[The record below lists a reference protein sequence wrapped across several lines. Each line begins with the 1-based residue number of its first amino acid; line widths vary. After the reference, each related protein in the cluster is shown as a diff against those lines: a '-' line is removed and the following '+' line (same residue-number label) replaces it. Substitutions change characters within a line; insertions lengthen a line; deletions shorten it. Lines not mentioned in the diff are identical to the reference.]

1 MRVQIVQVIAACFGH
16 RLSEEEARITW
27 DTALAVVA
35 GFSTLLGSILLWEPA
50 FSRSVVIKLMICGL
64 LTLLAV
70 CFAFERR
77 TIAAAAVFFA
87 AIRWGIGALEI
98 RSAHAAEGAAIL
110 CLTGV
115 LIYFVRETQL

>member
-1 MRVQIVQVIAACFGH
+1 MRVQIVQGVTACFGH
-16 RLSEEEARITW
+16 RLSEEEARISW

-35 GFSTLLGSILLWEPA
+35 GFSALLGSILLWEPA
-50 FSRSVVIKLMICGL
+50 FSRGVVIKLTVCGL

-77 TIAAAAVFFA
+77 TIAAAAVFFV
-87 AIRWGIGALEI
+87 AIRWGIGALEM
-98 RSAHAAEGAAIL
+98 RSTHAAEGAAIL

-115 LIYFVRETQL
+115 LIYYMRETKL